1 MEGKCRSVQPS
12 QNHSLTGKT
21 QQFVHVMQ
29 RQHANT
35 CGGILQ
41 LTEHQCVSTV
51 RLYSYHSTEEGSH
64 TRVKFGGWRGGHHTH
79 IDLQT
84 GFGPWPQ

>member
-41 LTEHQCVSTV
+41 LTEHQCVCPPLDSTPIIA
-51 RLYSYHSTEEGSH
+51 RKWDRTQESSLEG
-64 TRVKFGGWRGGHHTH
+64 GGEGRWGGGIT
-79 IDLQT
+79 LT
-84 GFGPWPQ
+84 